1 MYASTGAQ
9 DLKIV
14 RYVMNQAVIDI
25 DRDWRLELAEW
36 MAALNE
42 FIDDHGDD
50 RASDLI
56 HELRSYA
63 QRKGVQLAG
72 EALNSPYINT
82 INAKDQPPYPG
93 DTVIETKIENINR
106 WNAMAMVLQAY
117 DGGEGLGGHI
127 ATYASAASMYEVGLN
142 HFFRKKSEEYGGDL
156 VSFQPHAAP
165 GIYARA
171 FLEGRLTEDH
181 LKNFRRELQKEG
193 GLSSYPHPRRMPDF
207 WEIPSASMGLIGVS
221 AIYQARFQKYLENRG
236 LKPRKGG
243 QIWAFVG
250 DGEMDEPETLGTLNI
265 AVREQL
271 DNLVLVVNCNLQRLD
286 GPVRGNGKIIQE
298 LERSFLGAGWNVT
311 KVIWGSEWDELLAR
325 DTKGILVDR
334 MEKALDGDYQLYS
347 VLPGDKV
354 REHWVKD
361 NPELEQLMQSLSDE
375 EIRTIRRGG
384 HDYKKIFAAFE
395 KASKPNGKPS
405 VILMKTIKGYG
416 MGHAGEGKNTTHQKK
431 NMSAEERIEAASRFG
446 IPLSE
451 ADAAKAKFYRPTD
464 DSPEIQYVKRRRAA
478 LGGSLPERKDMS
490 AALKTPDDV
499 LFDEFYGGTD
509 GREVSTTMV
518 LVRIIA
524 KLLRHDGIKE
534 YIVPIIPDEARTF
547 GMDGLFRHA
556 GIYQPK
562 GQLYE
567 PVDTGS
573 ISYYRESTDGQILQ
587 EGICEAGALAS
598 FMAAGSAYSLH
609 SLPMIPFYIFYS
621 IFGFQRVGDMIWAC
635 GDMMCKGFLI
645 GGTSGRTTLN
655 GEGVQHQDGHSHIL
669 SSVVPNMKSYDPTF
683 AYELAVIV
691 KDGIHR
697 MYELQEKIFY
707 YITVTN
713 ENYAMPMMPE
723 EVTEGIIKGMYRYQK
738 SNTNPDGY
746 RGKKGRKAHLMGSG
760 SIMMQV
766 LEAKTLLE
774 EMGISTDVW
783 SVTSYTELQ
792 RDALATEREKLF
804 STGATKPKC
813 YLKTLLEQETGVFVS
828 ASDYVKSL
836 GMGISKWMPESYH
849 VLGTDGYGL
858 SEGRSD
864 LRTYFEISAKY
875 IALSALQ
882 LLRDQGAVTAK
893 EVQDF
898 MKAHTIDSKK
908 ANPATL

>member
-1 MYASTGAQ
+1 MVNPSTQ
-9 DLKIV
+9 DWKEELSEWITSL
-14 RYVMNQAVIDI
+14 QEVIDEKGGASAA
-25 DRDWRLELAEW
+25 EL
-36 MAALNE
+36 MK
-42 FIDDHGDD
+42 
-50 RASDLI
+50 
-56 HELRSYA
+56 ELRSFA
-63 QRKGVQLAG
+63 LHNGVQISG
-72 EALNSPYINT
+72 TALNSPYINT

-93 DTVIETKIENINR
+93 DTVLENKIENINR

-117 DGGEGLGGHI
+117 DSGEGLGGHI

-142 HFFRKKSEEYGGDL
+142 HFFKKKSDEYGGDL

-171 FLEGRLTEDH
+171 FLEGRLSEAQ

-236 LKPRKGG
+236 LKPKKGG
-243 QIWAFVG
+243 RIWAFVG

-298 LERSFLGAGWNVT
+298 LERTFLGAGWNVT
-311 KVIWGSEWDELLAR
+311 KVIWGSEWDALLQR
-325 DTKGILVDR
+325 DSKGILVDR
-334 MEKALDGDYQLYS
+334 MNRALDGDYQMYS
-347 VLPGDKV
+347 VLPGDQV

-361 NPELEQLMQSLSDE
+361 NPELEELMRSLSDE
-375 EIRTIRRGG
+375 EIRTIKRGG
-384 HDYKKIFAAFE
+384 HDYKKIFAAFQ
-395 KASKPNGKPS
+395 KAAKPNGRPS

-431 NMSAEERIEAASRFG
+431 NMNPEERIEAARRFG

-451 ADAAKAKFYRPTD
+451 EEAAKAKIYRPAD
-464 DSPEIQYVKRRRAA
+464 NSPEMQYMRKQREA
-478 LGGSLPERKDMS
+478 LGGYLPERRDES
-490 AALKTPDDV
+490 VTLKTPDDA
-499 LFDEFYGGTD
+499 LFEEFYAGTD

-524 KLLRHDGIKE
+524 KLLKQEGIIE
-534 YIVPIIPDEARTF
+534 YIVPIIQDEARTF

-562 GQLYE
+562 GQLYK

-573 ISYYRESTDGQILQ
+573 VSYYRESTDGQILQ

-598 FMAAGSAYSLH
+598 FMAAGSAYAMH
-609 SLPMIPFYIFYS
+609 GLPMIPFYIFYS

-655 GEGVQHQDGHSHIL
+655 GEGVQHQDGHSHVL
-669 SSVVPNMKSYDPTF
+669 SSIVPNMKSYDPTF
-683 AYELAVIV
+683 AFELATIV

-697 MYELQEKIFY
+697 MYEKGENIFY

-713 ENYAMPMMPE
+713 ENYAMPLMPE
-723 EVTEGIIKGMYRYQK
+723 NVAEGILKGMYRYQK
-738 SNTNPDGY
+738 S
-746 RGKKGRKAHLMGSG
+746 GKAASKGRNAQLMGSG

-766 LEAKTLLE
+766 LEARQMLE
-774 EMGISTDVW
+774 DMNISTDVW

-792 RDALATEREKLF
+792 RDALDAEREGLLANNGQKR
-804 STGATKPKC
+804 KC
-813 YLKTLLEQETGVFVS
+813 YVETLLEKEKGVFVS

-836 GMGISKWMPESYH
+836 GMSIAKWMPKQYH
-849 VLGTDGYGL
+849 VLGTDGYGF
-858 SEGRSD
+858 SEARND
-864 LRTYFEISAKY
+864 LRDHFEISAKY

-882 LLRDQGAVTAK
+882 MLREEGAVTDK
-893 EVQDF
+893 EVSDF
-898 MKAHTIDSKK
+898 LKSHKINSKK
-908 ANPATL
+908 VNPATL

>member
-1 MYASTGAQ
+1 MSKNM
-9 DLKIV
+9 DL
-14 RYVMNQAVIDI
+14 Q
-25 DRDWRLELAEW
+25 LEVSEW
-36 MAALNE
+36 IISLKE
-42 FIDDHGDD
+42 FIDSQGEDQS
-50 RASDLI
+50 ADLI
-56 HELRSYA
+56 HKLRAFA
-63 QRKGVQLAG
+63 QRNGVQLAG

-82 INAKDQPPYPG
+82 INAKQQPPYPG
-93 DTVIETKIENINR
+93 DTVLETKIENINR
-106 WNAMAMVLQAY
+106 WNAMAMVLQGY
-117 DGGEGLGGHI
+117 DSGEGVGGHI
-127 ATYASAASMYEVGLN
+127 ATYASAASMYEVGFN
-142 HFFRKKSEEYGGDL
+142 HFFKKKSDDYDGDL

-171 FLEGRLTEDH
+171 FLEGRLSENQ

-193 GLSSYPHPRRMPDF
+193 GLPSYPHPRRMPDF

-236 LKPRKGG
+236 LKSKKGG
-243 QIWAFVG
+243 NVWAFVG

-325 DTKGILVDR
+325 DHKGILVDR
-334 MEKALDGDYQLYS
+334 MQEALDGDYQMYS

-384 HDYKKIFAAFE
+384 HDYKKIFAAFK
-395 KASKPNGKPS
+395 KAGKPNGKPS
-405 VILMKTIKGYG
+405 VILMKTLKGYG
-416 MGHAGEGKNTTHQKK
+416 MGSSGEGKNTTHQKK
-431 NMSAEERIEAASRFG
+431 NMSSEERVEAARRFG

-451 ADAAKAKFYRPTD
+451 AAAAKATFYKPAE
-464 DSPEIQYVKRRRAA
+464 DSPEMRYMRERRKE
-478 LGGSLPERKDMS
+478 LGGFLPERNDLS
-490 AALKTPDDV
+490 QPLKTPGDS
-499 LFDEFYGGTD
+499 LFDEFYQGTG

-524 KLLRHDGIKE
+524 KLLRDETVKD

-598 FMAAGSAYSLH
+598 FMAAGSAYAMH
-609 SLPMIPFYIFYS
+609 GLPMIPFYIFYS

-669 SSVVPNMKSYDPTF
+669 SSIVPNMKSYDPSF
-683 AYELAVIV
+683 AYELAVII

-707 YITVTN
+707 YITVAN
-713 ENYAMPMMPE
+713 ENYVMPIMPKN
-723 EVTEGIIKGMYRYQK
+723 VDKGIIKGMYRYQK
-738 SNTNPDGY
+738 SSLKAT
-746 RGKKGRKAHLMGSG
+746 KARKAHLMGSG
-760 SIMMQV
+760 SIMIQV
-766 LEAKTLLE
+766 LEAAHMLE
-774 EMGISTDVW
+774 EMNISTDIW
-783 SVTSYTELQ
+783 SVTSYTELH
-792 RDALATEREKLF
+792 REAMDVERAKLL
-804 STGATKPKC
+804 STSAKKPKN
-813 YLKTLLEQETGVFVS
+813 YLENLLEKETGVFVS
-828 ASDYVKSL
+828 ASDYVKSW
-836 GMGISKWMPESYH
+836 GMSISKWMPGSYH

-858 SEGRSD
+858 SESRSD
-864 LRTYFEISAKY
+864 LRNHFEISAKY
-875 IALSALQ
+875 IVLSALQ
-882 LLRDQGAVTAK
+882 LLKQKGLVTDV
-893 EVQDF
+893 EVIDF
-898 MKAHTIDSKK
+898 IKKHQIDIEKK
-908 ANPATL
+908 NPAFI